1 MSLGIDVK
9 QYSLKEVQHT
19 TGSIMN
25 IKGADP
31 MAIKDQLRHTDFK
44 TIQHF
49 YIGSGIKYQC
59 EQVEK
64 LALERPKV
72 GA

>member
-1 MSLGIDVK
+1 
-9 QYSLKEVQHT
+9 
-19 TGSIMN
+19 MN

-44 TIQHF
+44 TTQDF
-49 YIGSGIKYQC
+49 CIGPDIEYQR

-64 LALERPKV
+64 LALQKPK
-72 GA
+72 AEA